1 MPIAFAKR
9 FLMQFETG
17 LRAGDAL
24 HLAVAG
30 NRGAEAIYSLDRAM
44 IKAGKMFGLSIC
56 SGIGTD

>member
-1 MPIAFAKR
+1 
-9 FLMQFETG
+9 MQFETG